1 MKTRQHVNM
10 SDVIVKSRNSE
21 LQELQSDIIDCIAFC
36 CHIHD
41 DNLQAWQ
48 KQLLGPGHWMLWTPA
63 TSSALLGRIVT
74 REREGKVIFQFNT
87 TQAGG

>member
-41 DNLQAWQ
+41 DNLRA
-48 KQLLGPGHWMLWTPA
+48 
-63 TSSALLGRIVT
+63 
-74 REREGKVIFQFNT
+74 
-87 TQAGG
+87 